1 MILLLVLY
9 SSVSVPV
16 RIAFAVDSDSGF
28 MLGLAFFFEIIFLF
42 DIAVNFRTCYFDTS
56 KCELE
61 SNIRMIRQH
70 YLRGWFTMDLLSSI
84 PIEILT
90 AMTSSDKNG
99 SKSLGILKILRLL
112 KLFRLVR
119 LMHLNAIKDLEYRG
133 YLPPSLVRLFKLIFV
148 FLLITHLVAC
158 AYWAQARVEIS
169 KWNDDTSGWLPLEKY
184 AQASLFSQ
192 YADAFYWAMLVFV
205 GADMNPTDTTQT
217 AFTSFMMLIGIGVF
231 ASVIGSASSLLTN
244 LDSVAEMK
252 KSQMDSINH
261 YLTFHS
267 VPKNLRNK
275 IRDYYDYL
283 WLSGQSIHDKN
294 LFDQLPESLNLQ
306 LDLSL
311 KRKLIEGV
319 PMFKEISPLSVLAI
333 IRKLSHTIAIPEEVI
348 MRQGEQG
355 DCMYFLMR
363 GQADA
368 YLELPAGAK
377 HLTTMSDG
385 AVFGE
390 IALVHPEKPRTAT
403 VCALSYCEMQEL
415 KLPDFDELKQVY
427 DDIAFHVMVTADR
440 RLDRSS
446 KKAKEATRE
455 SFNTCDAKTKNLK
468 GHTLGLG
475 QSGGGDSS
483 RPRVDSEGRAST
495 LRGEKGR
502 PPPLTVT
509 GGKLS
514 PGPDDSDDDRSPS
527 PSSWSVPKG
536 AESPSPEDGGG
547 GRSGAHGRTLPLD
560 MTGVS
565 NLKQKGKSLRGKVMT
580 SLKSGSK
587 KDGATDIF
595 NLMQQQSKKITRA
608 QSRKNMLV
616 GAEPTSPT
624 MVGGTGGTAEISK
637 GGQQPSNSGQQPSA
651 QTANGAQANG
661 QRPNGTAPRSAAA
674 MKPGGS
680 IRGSRVAPQPV
691 PAGSASPAGDTDALV
706 ARRLSPPGSGNSG
719 GDGHAAGATPPAQ
732 KGRRPVAPPAADLE
746 ADLEKGGVE

>member
-1 MILLLVLY
+1 MILTLVLY

-16 RIAFAVDSDSGF
+16 RLAFGIEDDSGF
-28 MLGLAFFFEIIFLF
+28 MLGFAFFLEIIFLV
-42 DIAVNFRTCYFDTS
+42 DIGVNFRTCYFDTS

-61 SNIRMIRQH
+61 SNIHRIREH
-70 YLRGWFTMDLLSSI
+70 YFYGWFGMDLLSSV
-84 PIEILT
+84 PIEMIS
-90 AMTSSDKNG
+90 AISHSNNKNLAII
-99 SKSLGILKILRLL
+99 KTLRLL

-119 LMHLNAIKDLEYRG
+119 LMHLNAIKDLEYKG
-133 YLPPSLVRLFKLIFV
+133 YLPPSLVRLFKLVFV

-158 AYWAQARVEIS
+158 AYWAQARTADRWS
-169 KWNDDTSGWLPLEKY
+169 TDHTSWLPLQEYDK
-184 AQASLFSQ
+184 APLFRQ
-192 YADAFYWAMLVFV
+192 YAEAFYWAMLVFV
-205 GADMNPTDTTQT
+205 GADMNPTNT
-217 AFTSFMMLIGIGVF
+217 AETIFTSVMMLIGIGVF

-267 VPKNLRNK
+267 VPKVLRNK

-333 IRKLSHTIAIPEEVI
+333 IRKLSGTIAVPEEVI

-377 HLTTMSDG
+377 HLTTMTDG

-440 RLDRSS
+440 RLNRST

-455 SFNTCDAKTKNLK
+455 RFDKTEARTDNIRGHAIAVDSQH
-468 GHTLGLG
+468 GHT
-475 QSGGGDSS
+475 
-483 RPRVDSEGRAST
+483 RPRDPPRSRDAEKQPKRKTPSPTQQSENVDGGKT
-495 LRGEKGR
+495 LRG
-502 PPPLTVT
+502 
-509 GGKLS
+509 KLMS
-514 PGPDDSDDDRSPS
+514 GL
-527 PSSWSVPKG
+527 SV
-536 AESPSPEDGGG
+536 
-547 GRSGAHGRTLPLD
+547 
-560 MTGVS
+560 
-565 NLKQKGKSLRGKVMT
+565 
-580 SLKSGSK
+580 GSK
-587 KDGATDIF
+587 KNVLENGSADASDIF
-595 NLMQQQSKKITRA
+595 NVMQQQSKKITRA
-608 QSRKNMLV
+608 QSRKTII
-616 GAEPTSPT
+616 TSPSAKSAS
-624 MVGGTGGTAEISK
+624 MSG
-637 GGQQPSNSGQQPSA
+637 NSA
-651 QTANGAQANG
+651 
-661 QRPNGTAPRSAAA
+661 TAPAKS
-674 MKPGGS
+674 GS
-680 IRGSRVAPQPV
+680 IKGNRVAPQGCASLDAPPQTV
-691 PAGSASPAGDTDALV
+691 PNSASPAGDIDAL
-706 ARRLSPPGSGNSG
+706 ASRRVSAPSSSGISG
-719 GDGHAAGATPPAQ
+719 GDGHTNGMTPPTD
-732 KGRRPVAPPAADLE
+732 KRSPATLAIPSFTGDLDKLE
-746 ADLEKGGVE
+746 AGSRRA